1 MAQNGKL
8 KKNLLYNISYQILV
22 IILPLITAPYVSRV
36 LGSHNVGV
44 YSYTQAFANYFYLF
58 TMLGVNNYGNRTI
71 AAVRDEKRRAIVPED
86 IKKLT
91 YPQNVYIESG
101 FGDVLSLTDEDYK
114 DVGCNVVSR
123 EEALN
128 QDIVC
133 DPKIGDADYL
143 NDLKKGQ
150 TIFGWVHATQNR
162 DITDKIINNQLT
174 AYGWE
179 NMFEKGRHVFW
190 QNNELAGEA
199 AILHAFQCY
208 GQLPFG
214 LSTAIIGNGNTAH
227 GAVRV
232 LNMLGAKV
240 MQYNRHTEKLLRDEI
255 GQYDVI
261 VNCVLWDTKRKD
273 HIIYREDLSRMKKDA
288 MIIDVSCDRNG
299 GIETSIPTTIENPTY
314 KVDGVLHYVVDHT
327 PSLFHKTFT
336 RNNSSVIIPY
346 VEQLMLDNPGSVLEN
361 ALLLKDGIVVD
372 EEINRFQER

>member
-1 MAQNGKL
+1 MKTIGFP
-8 KKNLLYNISYQILV
+8 IS
-22 IILPLITAPYVSRV
+22 
-36 LGSHNVGV
+36 HKEN
-44 YSYTQAFANYFYLF
+44 
-58 TMLGVNNYGNRTI
+58 
-71 AAVRDEKRRAIVPED
+71 EKRRAIVPED

-255 GQYDVI
+255 GQYNVI

-288 MIIDVSCDRNG
+288 MIVDVSCDRNG

-372 EEINRFQER
+372 DEINRFQGR